1 MGVYFLRYME
11 TKNNIPLCGANVI
24 VQPCEEKNAFIVK
37 KHKFFFYFYKKQ
49 QKLSD
54 NSA

>member
-24 VQPCEEKNAFIVK
+24 VQPWEEETARIVK
-37 KHKFFFYFYKKQ
+37 KHKIFFFFYKKW
-49 QKLSD
+49 QK
-54 NSA
+54 